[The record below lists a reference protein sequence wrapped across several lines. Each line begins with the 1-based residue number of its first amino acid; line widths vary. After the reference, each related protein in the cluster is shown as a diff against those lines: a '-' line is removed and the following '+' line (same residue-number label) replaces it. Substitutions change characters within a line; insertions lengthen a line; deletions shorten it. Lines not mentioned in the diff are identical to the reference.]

1 MPGLRVEAVVCNS
14 AEVEAAILDNRVDL
28 GLIEAGPSSAELAAI
43 PFMEDALC
51 AIAAPGHPLA
61 GKEGVTLRELA
72 SYPFLMREKGSA
84 GREVLDAALAL
95 RGIAVRPVWESASTQ
110 AIVHGVS
117 VGLGVAVLPSL
128 LVRRDIAEGTVAEI
142 GLRHPIRRQLHILH
156 HKNKFISRSIGN
168 FIALCRD
175 YGAENPLPPA
185 ETGGNG

>member
-72 SYPFLMREKGSA
+72 SYPFLMREKRERRPGGPGRRPRPA
-84 GREVLDAALAL
+84 GDC
-95 RGIAVRPVWESASTQ
+95 RPA
-110 AIVHGVS
+110 
-117 VGLGVAVLPSL
+117 GLGKRQHPGDCP
-128 LVRRDIAEGTVAEI
+128 RRFGGAGGCGPAFPASPAGYRGRDGGGNRPAASD
-142 GLRHPIRRQLHILH
+142 PPPAHILH

-175 YGAENPLPPA
+175 YGEENPLPPA